1 MCARYTLSDLDDLVA
16 AFELL
21 SAPVLVPRFNIA
33 PSQRVVVVGRKPDG
47 SGRGA
52 VAMTWG
58 FVPHWA
64 KSPTDGPRPVNA
76 RAETIQTSAPF
87 RDSFRSRRC
96 IIPAD
101 GFFEWLHVDRK
112 KVPYL
117 FRPRDGG
124 YLGFAGIWE
133 IWQSTASEPL
143 YSCAIVTVTANATL
157 RPYHERMPAIL
168 MPSDFDVWLDIKTPA
183 QTAYDLL
190 RPADDDYLQIVPIGP
205 TVNRASNDTP
215 ECIQSI
221 A

>member
-1 MCARYTLSDLDDLVA
+1 MCARFTLSDLEDLA
-16 AFELL
+16 MAFSLL
-21 SAPVLVPRFNIA
+21 SAPVLEPRYNIA

-52 VAMTWG
+52 VPMTWG

-101 GFFEWLHVDRK
+101 GFFEWLKVERK

-124 YLGFAGIWE
+124 YLGFAGIWD
-133 IWQSTASEPL
+133 IWQSPTTEPL
-143 YSCAIVTVTANATL
+143 YTCAIVTVCANATL

-168 MPSDFDVWLDIKTPA
+168 APADYDAWLDAKTPA
-183 QTAYDLL
+183 QSAHNLL
-190 RPADDDYLQIVPIGP
+190 RPADDDYLQVIAVSSA
-205 TVNRASNDTP
+205 VNRAANDTP
-215 ECIQSI
+215 ECIV
-221 A
+221 AL